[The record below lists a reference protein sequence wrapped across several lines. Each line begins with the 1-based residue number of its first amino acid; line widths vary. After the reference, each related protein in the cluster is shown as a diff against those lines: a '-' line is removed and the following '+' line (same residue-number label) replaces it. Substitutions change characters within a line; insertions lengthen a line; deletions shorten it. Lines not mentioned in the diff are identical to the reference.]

1 MRIAKNYTT
10 QTTLA
15 STLAQIF
22 RDSWKGDEIV
32 VPGSRRRWDMAYS
45 DGTQIVV
52 VEYDGDEHYRH
63 SIKIKV
69 DQEKDMAA
77 ATEGYRVVRFP
88 YWVQLDTST
97 LWHYFK
103 VERNLHTDFPHG
115 FITTKHF
122 PASFCE
128 LGIERFRTEL
138 ASLPHP
144 VSSAVVDSL
153 RARTEEHGLQYV
165 LPSTLRYLIAA

>member
-1 MRIAKNYTT
+1 MPLPKDYTT
-10 QTTLA
+10 QATLA
-15 STLAQIF
+15 STLARIF
-22 RDSWKGDEIV
+22 PESWKGDEIV

-69 DQEKDMAA
+69 DLEKDRAA
-77 ATEGYRVVRFP
+77 AAKGYRVVRFP
-88 YWVQLDTST
+88 YWVQLDTTT
-97 LWHYFK
+97 LLHYFG
-103 VERNLHTDFPHG
+103 VEKDIHTDFPHG

-128 LGIERFRTEL
+128 LGIERFRNEV
-138 ASLPHP
+138 ASLPHG
-144 VSSAVVDSL
+144 VNSAVVSSL
-153 RARTEEHGLQYV
+153 RSRADEYGLEYV